1 MKDSE
6 RKIEWSDALSMF
18 NPQID
23 EEHKHLI
30 ALVNELN
37 DAIASHR
44 RDKADI
50 VRIMGLILE
59 DTVAHFVHEENL
71 FIVKGYPEV
80 FVHSQ
85 SHAALV
91 STIEQALKEIQNTE
105 FSSRWVEIGLTIRD
119 QFVGHIVNEDV
130 RYVEYLRTKQS

>member
-1 MKDSE
+1 MKNSQC
-6 RKIEWSDALSMF
+6 RIEWSEMLSML

-23 EEHKHLI
+23 AEHKHI
-30 ALVNELN
+30 IELVNELN
-37 DAIASHR
+37 DAIASPR

-59 DTVAHFVHEENL
+59 DSVAHFGHEENL

-91 STIEQALKEIQNTE
+91 STLEQSLKEIQNTE
-105 FSSRWVEIGLTIRD
+105 FSSQWLEIGLTIRD
-119 QFVGHIVNEDV
+119 QFVGHVVNEDI

>member
-1 MKDSE
+1 MKDSQY
-6 RKIEWSDALSMF
+6 RIEWTDALSML

-23 EEHKHLI
+23 AEHRCLF

-37 DAIASHR
+37 SAITSQQK
-44 RDKADI
+44 DKADI
-50 VRIMGLILE
+50 VRIMHLIMD

-80 FVHSQ
+80 YVHSQ

-91 STIEQALKEIQNTE
+91 STLKQVLKEVQSTE
-105 FSSRWVEIGLTIRD
+105 WSGRWIEIGLTIRD
-119 QFVGHIVNEDV
+119 QLVGHVVNEDV
-130 RYVEYLRTKQS
+130 RYLEYLRAK